1 MTDFPAQRSEKLLLE
16 GLNAR
21 DILFDI
27 VQVAASSGAVVGT
40 AGAGGDTITDTLFAA
55 SEASEILKTVGVLL
69 AELGEVGAI
78 IKSTAELD
86 FAGDSDAFYDE
97 VKGLLKRTVASQA
110 VGDNAREL
118 IDTAQKKVKEIIGK
132 IVRAV
137 SKWLAA
143 LLPDDFGLSG
153 PAFEATMSG
162 AIMKGAENSYNL
174 AISGVEA
181 LGETGKLLTDSKALA
196 AFLTAIAKSILG
208 FAEQVNDRIQNPDPD
223 KAGFLGSALG
233 GVQLAAET
241 HPLVMIGSW
250 GARQVGFDTDTTQE
264 DYLNFIDK
272 MHPKDPR
279 RLVAQKMTPMALE
292 LLQKAIADWIPTAAA
307 VMHKLISWLFAAIAI
322 FQMVMNPNERKEILD
337 VKTRDVLR
345 IGDMLVPDDIN
356 LPTFGEGGSPAE
368 KLAASKIRKLEDKQL
383 LKESEIY
390 RWKQLAGLIN

>member
-40 AGAGGDTITDTLFAA
+40 SGAGGDTITDTLFAA
-55 SEASEILKTVGVLL
+55 SEASEILGIVTVLL

-86 FAGDSDAFYDE
+86 FAGNSDAFYDE
-97 VKGLLKRTVASQA
+97 VKHLLKRTVASQA
-110 VGDNAREL
+110 VGDNARDL

-137 SKWLAA
+137 SKWVAA

-162 AIMKGAENSYNL
+162 AIMKGAENSYDIAN
-174 AISGVEA
+174 SGVEA
-181 LGETGKLLTDSKALA
+181 LGETGKLLTDSNALA
-196 AFLTAIAKSILG
+196 AFLTTIAESVLG
-208 FAEQVNDRIQNPDPD
+208 FAEQVDDRIQNPDPD
-223 KAGFLGSALG
+223 KAGFLGSTLG
-233 GVQLAAET
+233 GMQLYAET
-241 HPLVMIGSW
+241 RPLIMIGAW
-250 GARQVGFDTDTTQE
+250 AARQVGFDTDTTQE

-279 RLVAQKMTPMALE
+279 RLVAQKMTPMALD
-292 LLQKAIADWIPTAAA
+292 LIRKAIVDWIPTAAA

-322 FQMVMNPNERKEILD
+322 FQMVMNPEERKEILD
-337 VKTRDVLR
+337 VKTRDVLG
-345 IGDMLVPDDIN
+345 IGDMFSDTIN
-356 LPTFGEGGSPAE
+356 LPTFGGSPAE
-368 KLAASKIRKLEDKQL
+368 KLAASKIRKLEDKL
-383 LKESEIY
+383 LLRESEIY

>member
-40 AGAGGDTITDTLFAA
+40 SGAGGDTITDTLFAA
-55 SEASEILKTVGVLL
+55 SEASEILGIVTVLL

-86 FAGDSDAFYDE
+86 FAGNSDAFYDE
-97 VKGLLKRTVASQA
+97 VKHLLKRTVASQA
-110 VGDNAREL
+110 VGDNARDL

-137 SKWLAA
+137 SKWVAA

-162 AIMKGAENSYNL
+162 AIMKGAENSYDIAN
-174 AISGVEA
+174 SGVEA
-181 LGETGKLLTDSKALA
+181 LGETGKLLTDSNALA
-196 AFLTAIAKSILG
+196 AFLTTIAESVLG
-208 FAEQVNDRIQNPDPD
+208 FAEQVDDRIQNPDPD
-223 KAGFLGSALG
+223 KAGFLGSTLG
-233 GVQLAAET
+233 GMQLYAET
-241 HPLVMIGSW
+241 RPLIMIGAW
-250 GARQVGFDTDTTQE
+250 AARQVGFDTDTTQE

-279 RLVAQKMTPMALE
+279 RLVAQKMTPMALD
-292 LLQKAIADWIPTAAA
+292 LIRKAIVDWIPTAAA

-322 FQMVMNPNERKEILD
+322 FQMVMNPEERKEILD
-337 VKTRDVLR
+337 VKTRDVLG
-345 IGDMLVPDDIN
+345 IGDMFSDTIN
-356 LPTFGEGGSPAE
+356 LPTFGGSPAE
-368 KLAASKIRKLEDKQL
+368 KLAASKIRKLEDKL
-383 LKESEIY
+383 LLRESEIY
-390 RWKQLAGLIN
+390 RWKQLAGLIK

>member
-40 AGAGGDTITDTLFAA
+40 SGAGGDTITDTLFAA
-55 SEASEILKTVGVLL
+55 SEASEILRTVAVLL

-86 FAGDSDAFYDE
+86 FAGNSDAFYDE
-97 VKGLLKRTVASQA
+97 VKHLLKRTVASQV
-110 VGDNAREL
+110 VGDNARDL

-137 SKWLAA
+137 SKWVAA

-162 AIMKGAENSYNL
+162 AIMKGAENSYDIAN
-174 AISGVEA
+174 SGVEA
-181 LGETGKLLTDSKALA
+181 LGETGKLLTDSNALA
-196 AFLTAIAKSILG
+196 AFLTTIAESVLG
-208 FAEQVNDRIQNPDPD
+208 FAEQVDDRIQNPDPD
-223 KAGFLGSALG
+223 KAGFLGSTLG
-233 GVQLAAET
+233 GMQLYAET
-241 HPLVMIGSW
+241 RPLTMIGAW
-250 GARQVGFDTDTTQE
+250 AARQVGFDTDTTQE

-279 RLVAQKMTPMALE
+279 RLVAQKMTPMALD
-292 LLQKAIADWIPTAAA
+292 LLRKAIADWIPTAAA

-337 VKTRDVLR
+337 VKTRDVLG
-345 IGDMLVPDDIN
+345 IGDMFGADDIN
-356 LPTFGEGGSPAE
+356 LSGLATGAPAE
-368 KLAASKIRKLEDKQL
+368 KLAASKNRKLENKLL

>member
-40 AGAGGDTITDTLFAA
+40 SGAGGDTITDTLFAA
-55 SEASEILKTVGVLL
+55 SEASEILGIVTVLL

-86 FAGDSDAFYDE
+86 FAGNSDAFYDE
-97 VKGLLKRTVASQA
+97 VKHLLKRTVASDWL
-110 VGDNAREL
+110 GDNARDL

-137 SKWLAA
+137 SKWVAA

-162 AIMKGAENSYNL
+162 AIMKGAENSYDIAN
-174 AISGVEA
+174 SGVEA
-181 LGETGKLLTDSKALA
+181 LGETGKLLTDSNALA
-196 AFLTAIAKSILG
+196 AFLTTIAESVLG
-208 FAEQVNDRIQNPDPD
+208 FAEQVDDRIQNPDPD
-223 KAGFLGSALG
+223 KAGFLGSTLG
-233 GVQLAAET
+233 GMQLYAET
-241 HPLVMIGSW
+241 RPLIMIGAW
-250 GARQVGFDTDTTQE
+250 AARQVGFDTDTTQE

-279 RLVAQKMTPMALE
+279 RLVAQKMTPMALD
-292 LLQKAIADWIPTAAA
+292 LLRKAIVDWIPTAAA

-322 FQMVMNPNERKEILD
+322 FQMVMNPEERKEILD
-337 VKTRDVLR
+337 VKTRDVLG

-368 KLAASKIRKLEDKQL
+368 KLAASKIRKLEDKL
-383 LKESEIY
+383 LLRESEIY
-390 RWKQLAGLIN
+390 RWKQLAGLIK

>member
-40 AGAGGDTITDTLFAA
+40 GGAGGDTITDTLFAA
-55 SEASEILKTVGVLL
+55 SEASEILGIVTVLL

-86 FAGDSDAFYDE
+86 FAGNSDAFYDE
-97 VKGLLKRTVASQA
+97 VKHLLKRTVASDWL
-110 VGDNAREL
+110 GDNARDL

-137 SKWLAA
+137 SKWVAA

-162 AIMKGAENSYNL
+162 AIMKGAENSYDIAN
-174 AISGVEA
+174 SGVEA
-181 LGETGKLLTDSKALA
+181 LGETGKLLTDSNALA
-196 AFLTAIAKSILG
+196 AFLTTIAESVLG
-208 FAEQVNDRIQNPDPD
+208 FAEQVNDKIQNPDPD
-223 KAGFLGSALG
+223 KAGFLGSTLG
-233 GVQLAAET
+233 GMQLYAET
-241 HPLVMIGSW
+241 RPLTMIGAW
-250 GARQVGFDTDTTQE
+250 AARQVGFDTDTTQE

-279 RLVAQKMTPMALE
+279 RLVAQKMTPMALD
-292 LLQKAIADWIPTAAA
+292 LLRKAIVDWIPTAAA

-322 FQMVMNPNERKEILD
+322 FQMVMNPEERKEILD
-337 VKTRDVLR
+337 VKTRDVLG

-368 KLAASKIRKLEDKQL
+368 KLAASKIRKLEDKL
-383 LKESEIY
+383 LLRESEIY
-390 RWKQLAGLIN
+390 RWKQLAGLIK

>member
-40 AGAGGDTITDTLFAA
+40 SGAGGDTITDTLFAA
-55 SEASEILKTVGVLL
+55 SEASEILGIVTVLL

-86 FAGDSDAFYDE
+86 FAGNSDAFYDE
-97 VKGLLKRTVASQA
+97 VKHLLKRTVASDA
-110 VGDNAREL
+110 VGDNARDL

-137 SKWLAA
+137 SKWVAA

-162 AIMKGAENSYNL
+162 AIMKGAENSYDIAN
-174 AISGVEA
+174 SGVEA
-181 LGETGKLLTDSKALA
+181 LGETGKLLTDSNALA
-196 AFLTAIAKSILG
+196 AFLTTIAESVLG
-208 FAEQVNDRIQNPDPD
+208 FAEQVDDRIQNPDPD
-223 KAGFLGSALG
+223 KAGFLGSTLG
-233 GVQLAAET
+233 GMQLYAET
-241 HPLVMIGSW
+241 RPLTMIGAW
-250 GARQVGFDTDTTQE
+250 AARQVGFDTDTTQE

-279 RLVAQKMTPMALE
+279 RLVAQKMTPMALD
-292 LLQKAIADWIPTAAA
+292 LLRKAIADWIPTAAA

-322 FQMVMNPNERKEILD
+322 FQMVMNPEERKEILD
-337 VKTRDVLR
+337 VKTRDVLG

>member
-337 VKTRDVLR
+337 VKTRDVLG
-345 IGDMLVPDDIN
+345 IGDMFGPDDIN
-356 LPTFGEGGSPAE
+356 LPTFGGASAE
-368 KLAASKIRKLEDKQL
+368 KLAASKIRKLEDKLL
-383 LKESEIY
+383 LKESEVY
-390 RWKQLAGLIN
+390 RWKQLAGIIK